1 MPGDELPDS
10 VNRTPTHTACTDART
25 GFQHIT
31 LHSLITFHHANT
43 RGSRLRFCAS
53 KTFCHPRVMSR
64 SLSHLTLTTSTSSL
78 SPTSPILQSFSPT
91 HTSLLTHDPYIHCD
105 GSRGRGGSS
114 QIPSPIGF
122 FEPKRIELDTSLD
135 RNLEVEHQD
144 LTQDRIM
151 GDDYQNPITEDT
163 DEFGKI
169 GVKSL
174 SYKQSQILSDY
185 D

>member
-10 VNRTPTHTACTDART
+10 VNRTPTHTACTDAHRVSAHHT
-25 GFQHIT
+25 AQSDHFSSREHAWLTFKVLCVKNILSSTCHVSFLAAPDTDHQHKF
-31 LHSLITFHHANT
+31 SLPYLSNLT
-43 RGSRLRFCAS
+43 
-53 KTFCHPRVMSR
+53 VV
-64 SLSHLTLTTSTSSL
+64 LSHTHKLVDARSIHTLRRFTAAWRIFGN
-78 SPTSPILQSFSPT
+78 PIS
-91 HTSLLTHDPYIHCD
+91 H
-105 GSRGRGGSS
+105 R
-114 QIPSPIGF
+114 F
-122 FEPKRIELDTSLD
+122 FEPKRIELDTLLD

-174 SYKQSQILSDY
+174 SYNQSQIHSD
-185 D
+185 